1 MGGLIPKSIPHI
13 ILTTYAL
20 VVIYPLF
27 FILSA
32 SFKKNSNIVLHPW
45 GLPKPLI
52 IQNYIDALSN
62 NLIGRYFWNSLS
74 VATLAASLSI
84 LLAVTIAYALT
95 RMKFPLFSKIVYGI
109 LLLALLIPPA
119 SLLIPLY
126 KMVKQFGI
134 YNSHLALILPYSSFG
149 IPLTVFVLAA
159 FLKSIPTELEEA
171 GIMDGL
177 SAYGLLGRI
186 IIPLTLPT
194 LATVFIL
201 NFLSNWNEYIMASLF
216 LSNQYLRTLPVA
228 IVSFSDKFN
237 MNYGALCAS
246 IMISI
251 VPMILIFTF
260 LQKQIIEGVTSG
272 SVKG

>member
-1 MGGLIPKSIPHI
+1 MGRLFPKCIPHI
-13 ILTTYAL
+13 ILMTYVI

-27 FILSA
+27 FILTA
-32 SFKKNSNIVLHPW
+32 SFKINSNIILHPW

-74 VATLAASLSI
+74 VATIATALSI

-126 KMVKQFGI
+126 IMVKDLGL

-149 IPLTVFVLAA
+149 IPLTVFVIAA

-194 LATVFIL
+194 LVTVFIL

-216 LSNQYLRTLPVA
+216 LSNQLLRTLPVA

-246 IMISI
+246 VMVSVIP
-251 VPMILIFTF
+251 VILIFIF

-272 SVKG
+272 SIKG